1 MDRRLD
7 PRVSVL
13 RGVALPERYQPLRRI
28 ASGGM
33 ASVWCAHDRTLDRD
47 VAIKLLAEPYA
58 HDEVAGRRFK
68 REARAAARLSGHSN
82 VVTIYDVGQTAPSRD
97 DPFGRPFIVMEY
109 LAGGTV
115 ADALR
120 ARRGGRDTTARRRRL
135 DRDSTARWRAVD
147 RDTAARAAVDRDTA
161 VRWLWQAAAALDYAH
176 RRGVIHR
183 DVKLANFLLDRDRV
197 LHVADFGIAQ
207 LGTEDTLTSQGQVL
221 GTAGYLAPERAL
233 GHPATEASDRY
244 ALAVAAF
251 ELLVGER
258 PFTAEHFTALARQH
272 VDDPPPAAS
281 RRNPALPAALDPVLA
296 RAMAK
301 RPRERFA
308 TASDFAAAVERA
320 LADGGA
326 SRGRAGA
333 LAGAG
338 ASRGRTATLAGGGAS
353 RGRTAA
359 LAALAAG
366 ALGVGIATGVNS
378 GSGSPAS
385 SIRSHRSSHAA
396 QLNLRAA
403 VPSIPPLATP
413 TTPTTTAATTPSK
426 PPPAPPAGAPDALEA
441 QGHQL
446 MDGGNYTQAI
456 PVLQHAV
463 AQAAPSSLTY
473 AYALYDLGRSLR
485 LAGDPRAAVPIL
497 YRRLQIPNQTD
508 TVRSELTL
516 ALRALGQQASGNA
529 GQQSGGDAGQ
539 QASGGTTVSP
549 GQDGHNHGRGHQHGA
564 AGPPGHQSG
573 AASPPAAHDGAS
585 GPPAATQG
593 D

>member
-97 DPFGRPFIVMEY
+97 DPLGRPFIVMEY

-120 ARRGGRDTTARRRRL
+120 ARRGDRDTTARGRGVDRGTAPRRRGV
-135 DRDSTARWRAVD
+135 ARNTTTRLSG
-147 RDTAARAAVDRDTA
+147 VDRDTA

-183 DVKLANFLLDRDRV
+183 DVKLANFLLDRDRE

-233 GHPATEASDRY
+233 GDPATEASDRY

-281 RRNPALPAALDPVLA
+281 RRNRTLSPALDPVLA
-296 RAMAK
+296 RGMAK

-308 TASDFAAAVERA
+308 TASDFAAAVE
-320 LADGGA
+320 GA
-326 SRGRAGA
+326 
-333 LAGAG
+333 
-338 ASRGRTATLAGGGAS
+338 LAGGGAS
-353 RGRTAA
+353 RGQASALAGGGASRGGTAALSGTSGSRRRMAA

-385 SIRSHRSSHAA
+385 LVRSHGRSNAA
-396 QLNLRAA
+396 QLSLRAA
-403 VPSIPPLATP
+403 VPSIPPL
-413 TTPTTTAATTPSK
+413 TTPTTTTATPATTVPTK
-426 PPPAPPAGAPDALEA
+426 PPPTPQPQGPDALEA

-446 MDGGNYTQAI
+446 MNGGNYTGAI

-463 AQAAPSSLTY
+463 AQADPGSLTY

-497 YRRLQIPNQTD
+497 YRRLQIPNQTG
-508 TVRSELTL
+508 TVRTELTL
-516 ALRALGQQASGNA
+516 ALRALGQR
-529 GQQSGGDAGQ
+529 
-539 QASGGTTVSP
+539 ASGGTGQQPSGGAAASP
-549 GQDGHNHGRGHQHGA
+549 GQDGHGHGRGHQHGP

-573 AASPPAAHDGAS
+573 AA
-585 GPPAATQG
+585 GPTAGSQG

>member
-1 MDRRLD
+1 MDRRVD

-13 RGVALPERYQPLRRI
+13 RGVALPDRYQPLRRI

-33 ASVWCAHDRTLDRD
+33 ASVWRAHDRTLDRD

-58 HDEVAGRRFK
+58 YDEVAGRRFK
-68 REARAAARLSGHSN
+68 REARAAARLSGHAN
-82 VVTIYDVGQTAPSRD
+82 VVTIYDVGETPPSQD
-97 DPFGRPFIVMEY
+97 DPLGRPFIVMEY

-120 ARRGGRDTTARRRRL
+120 VAAGDALRAGAADPAGGRGIDG
-135 DRDSTARWRAVD
+135 
-147 RDTAARAAVDRDTA
+147 DTA
-161 VRWLWQAAAALDYAH
+161 VRWLSQAAAALDYAH
-176 RRGVIHR
+176 HRGVIHR
-183 DVKLANFLLDRDRV
+183 DLKLANFLLDRDRA
-197 LHVADFGIAQ
+197 LHVGDFGIAQ

-281 RRNPALPAALDPVLA
+281 RRNPALPPALDPVLA
-296 RAMAK
+296 RGMAK

-308 TASDFAAAVERA
+308 TASDFAGALEQALVPASAPRRRIERPIAAAPARLTAE
-320 LADGGA
+320 L
-326 SRGRAGA
+326 SRGGV
-333 LAGAG
+333 
-338 ASRGRTATLAGGGAS
+338 SRGRTG
-353 RGRTAA
+353 A
-359 LAALAAG
+359 LAALAAA

-385 SIRSHRSSHAA
+385 SIRSHGSVRAA
-396 QLNLRAA
+396 QLSMRAA

-413 TTPTTTAATTPSK
+413 TTTAPTTTPSK
-426 PPPAPPAGAPDALEA
+426 PTPAPPAGAPDALEA

-446 MDGGNYTQAI
+446 MDGGDYTRAI

-463 AQAAPSSLTY
+463 AQADPGSLTY

-485 LAGDPRAAVPIL
+485 LSGDPRAAVPIL
-497 YRRLQIPNQTD
+497 YRRLQIRNQTG

-516 ALRALGQQASGNA
+516 ALRALGQQASGGT
-529 GQQSGGDAGQ
+529 GQQS
-539 QASGGTTVSP
+539 SGGAAASP
-549 GQDGHNHGRGHQHGA
+549 GQDGHGHGRGHQHGA
-564 AGPPGHQSG
+564 AGAPTG
-573 AASPPAAHDGAS
+573 
-585 GPPAATQG
+585 TQG

>member
-1 MDRRLD
+1 
-7 PRVSVL
+7 
-13 RGVALPERYQPLRRI
+13 VALPERYQPLRRI

-68 REARAAARLSGHSN
+68 REARAAARLSGHAN
-82 VVTIYDVGQTAPSRD
+82 VVTIYDVGETPPSQD
-97 DPFGRPFIVMEY
+97 DPLGRPFIVMEY

-120 ARRGGRDTTARRRRL
+120 ARRGDRGAVARPR
-135 DRDSTARWRAVD
+135 
-147 RDTAARAAVDRDTA
+147 AVDRDTA

-183 DVKLANFLLDRDRV
+183 DVKLANFLLDRDRE

-281 RRNPALPAALDPVLA
+281 RRNPALPPALDPVLA
-296 RAMAK
+296 RGMAK

-320 LADGGA
+320 LAGGRASRGPAGGGA
-326 SRGRAGA
+326 SRRRAAA
-333 LAGAG
+333 L
-338 ASRGRTATLAGGGAS
+338 SGGGTS

-385 SIRSHRSSHAA
+385 SVPSHGRSRAA
-396 QLNLRAA
+396 QLSLRAA

-413 TTPTTTAATTPSK
+413 TTTTATTAPTTPAK
-426 PPPAPPAGAPDALEA
+426 PAPASPAGAPDALEA

-485 LAGDPRAAVPIL
+485 LAGDPRAAVPVL
-497 YRRLQIPNQTD
+497 WRRLQIPNQTG
-508 TVRSELTL
+508 TVRTELTL
-516 ALRALGQQASGNA
+516 ALRALGQQASG
-529 GQQSGGDAGQ
+529 GGQ
-539 QASGGTTVSP
+539 QAGGGAGQPATGGAAASP
-549 GQDGHNHGRGHQHGA
+549 GEDGHGHGRGHQHGA

-573 AASPPAAHDGAS
+573 VAGPAGAHAGAAAPPAGS
-585 GPPAATQG
+585 QG